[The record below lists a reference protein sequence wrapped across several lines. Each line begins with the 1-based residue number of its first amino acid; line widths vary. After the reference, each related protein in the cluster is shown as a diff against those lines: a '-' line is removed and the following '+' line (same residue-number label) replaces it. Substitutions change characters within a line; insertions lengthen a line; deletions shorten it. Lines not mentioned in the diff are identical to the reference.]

1 LITGFKAP
9 KVILVHCGVVNVQHK
24 RQKAACLQEKSL
36 APLCCVLAE
45 SRQLLSFPG
54 EVKSTARETTT
65 KQRGAV
71 REGELTRLTG
81 SSQLK
86 KEIA

>member
-1 LITGFKAP
+1 MAYKSQKQHF
-9 KVILVHCGVVNVQHK
+9 VQCSVVNVQHNS
-24 RQKAACLQEKSL
+24 QKLAYLKEKSL
-36 APLCCVLAE
+36 APFCCILAE

-54 EVKSTARETTT
+54 EVKSAAHTCD
-65 KQRGAV
+65 AV
-71 REGELTRLTG
+71 RKGELTRLTG